1 MVIRLKTCPTNS
13 IPSTLAINLE
23 WISTINNIIFTLT
36 LPMIKENCY
45 VVLNVMHWD
54 SSLVSMF
61 LTLQRLGCHGA
72 HSQLTTKTISK
83 PQPRYSGEVIW
94 AISLHM
100 SLIPRASRTLICT
113 YSHSTCTC
121 FSILTIYQQRFVNIN
136 HNQIQ
141 HLISD
146 IYIQLIIQVQKYHC
160 AGR

>member
-1 MVIRLKTCPTNS
+1 
-13 IPSTLAINLE
+13 
-23 WISTINNIIFTLT
+23 
-36 LPMIKENCY
+36 MIKENCY
-45 VVLNVMHWD
+45 VVLNVQSTAIRD
-54 SSLVSMF
+54 ALRFITGVND

-72 HSQLTTKTISK
+72 YSQLTTKTISN
-83 PQPRYSGEVIW
+83 PQPRYSGEVILS
-94 AISLHM
+94 IGLHM

-121 FSILTIYQQRFVNIN
+121 SSILTICQQRFVTIN

-160 AGR
+160 AQR